1 MLLYIA
7 YIAVAALLR
16 ARRRQISRGDLPPV
30 IACCSHLLQDENG
43 AAASPGAEH
52 RRTICHVHTLC
63 RRQRVIDASAANIIK
78 GKV

>member
-30 IACCSHLLQDENG
+30 LACCSHLFQDENG
-43 AAASPGAEH
+43 VAASPEAEH
-52 RRTICHVHTLC
+52 RRTICHAHTLC
-63 RRQRVIDASAANIIK
+63 GRQRVIDASAANIIK

>member
-16 ARRRQISRGDLPPV
+16 ARRRQVSQSDLPR
-30 IACCSHLLQDENG
+30 CCCCLLFQGENG
-43 AAASPGAEH
+43 AAASPEAEH
-52 RRTICHVHTLC
+52 RRTICHVHTFC

-78 GKV
+78 GKA

>member
-16 ARRRQISRGDLPPV
+16 ARRRQVSQSDLPR
-30 IACCSHLLQDENG
+30 CCCCLLFQGENG
-43 AAASPGAEH
+43 AAASPEAEH
-52 RRTICHVHTLC
+52 RRTICHAHTLC
-63 RRQRVIDASAANIIK
+63 GRQRVIDASAANIIK